1 MLPDCA
7 IFAADALL
15 LATCFPKIVLGENS
29 RPSHLS
35 VWGAVIKKSAVYEDS
50 EAVETLARQIEEGM
64 HGKEWR
70 HSAIYERDLERLWP
84 LKEKDREAKIAQFA
98 TQYGFRLRFYSK
110 GNVAIFDKPL
120 PQ

>member
-15 LATCFPKIVLGENS
+15 RRPVFQKLFWGEQ
-29 RPSHLS
+29 PPFTPS

-98 TQYGFRLRFYSK
+98 TQYGFRLRFYSQ
-110 GNVAIFDKPL
+110 GNVAIFDKPP

>member
-7 IFAADALL
+7 IFAADALPAGDL
-15 LATCFPKIVLGENS
+15 VFQKLFWGNQPPFTP
-29 RPSHLS
+29 S
-35 VWGAVIKKSAVYEDS
+35 VWGAVYEDS

-98 TQYGFRLRFYSK
+98 TQYGFRLRFYSQ
-110 GNVAIFDKPL
+110 GNVAIFDKPP